1 MARKVAKKAIRIF
14 GKLVGK
20 VQKAWRT
27 GHQAASRAAANFM
40 QAYRAELGTMQSLE
54 TARDRERARDKELKK
69 LMKKE
74 KKLLEGGVFSR
85 GVEMQAYR
93 ELFDQ
98 NVAMTY
104 AIRGNKRKY
113 SKKERQQLKDTITE
127 YKRLA
132 QLKSILIRKLTIIR
146 EEFAN
151 TMAVLRGI
159 EMMEIETGRELPAE
173 QRELKAKQGV

>member
-1 MARKVAKKAIRIF
+1 MARKVAKKATSIF

-27 GHQAASRAAANFM
+27 GHQAAAKAAANFM
-40 QAYRAELGTMQSLE
+40 QSYRAELGTMQALE
-54 TARDRERARDKELKK
+54 NARAMEKAREKRFKK
-69 LMKKE
+69 LTKKE
-74 KKLLEGGVFSR
+74 KQLLEGGAFSR

-98 NVAMTY
+98 YVAMTY

-113 SKKERQQLKDTITE
+113 SKKERQQLKDTAKE
-127 YKRLA
+127 FKKLA
-132 QLKSILIRKLTIIR
+132 NLKSILIQKLAILR
-146 EEFAN
+146 EDYAN
-151 TMAVLRGI
+151 TMTVLRDI

-173 QRELKAKQGV
+173 KRELGARQGI